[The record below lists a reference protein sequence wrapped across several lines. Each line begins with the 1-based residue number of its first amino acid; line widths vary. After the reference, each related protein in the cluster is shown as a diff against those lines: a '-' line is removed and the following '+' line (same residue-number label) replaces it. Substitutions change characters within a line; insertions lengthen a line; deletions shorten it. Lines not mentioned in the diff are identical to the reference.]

1 MKIISMKKRTLND
14 RPFGFY
20 GRGRVFVKKIFG
32 TWQGHKCQDPVK
44 AGTAR
49 KSERAKEIEGER

>member
-1 MKIISMKKRTLND
+1 MIDHL
-14 RPFGFY
+14 
-20 GRGRVFVKKIFG
+20 VFMEGVEFLKKKIFG

-44 AGTAR
+44 AKTAR